1 MSAASACSCV
11 RRFDISGRVRARVL
25 VPKLAGMTLT
35 TARRSRVRASPL
47 NPFPFPV
54 AAEEQAPP
62 DAPAVDVLHTL
73 TDPAQDKR
81 RQARA
86 LYWMGWRVTHIAE
99 HLGLPRTTVHEWKKA
114 DAWEQATGL
123 QRVEGSLEMR
133 LCTLINKEQ
142 KTGGDFK
149 EIDLLGR
156 QMERMA
162 RVGHYEK
169 TGKEADLNPNILA
182 RNTAPKKQPERN
194 LLGGEEGL
202 EKLKSAFIDS
212 LFQYQL
218 AWWQNSQQRTRAIL
232 KSRQIGA
239 TWYFAREALIDA
251 LETGRNQIFLSASRS
266 QAHIFRQYIVAFV
279 KEVLDIELKG
289 DPIVL
294 PNGAT
299 LYFLGTNARTA
310 QGYHGNFY
318 FDEFFWTHGF
328 ETLNKVA
335 SGMAMHAKWR
345 KTYFSTPSSLQHEA
359 YAFWSGERI
368 NKRRS
373 KAERIQI
380 DISHDRLAGGFTGED
395 RIWRQIVNILDA
407 EAGGCNLFTLDD
419 LRFEYSDEE
428 WDNLLMC
435 GFVDETFAVF
445 KLADLMRCHVD
456 SWDAW
461 SDFKPFAM
469 RPYGYSGVW
478 VGYDPSHT
486 GDAAG
491 LVVLAPPTTP
501 GGKFRVL
508 HREQFKGADFEAQ
521 ADAIRKITQRYNVQH
536 ICIDTTGL
544 GQGVY
549 QIVKQFF
556 PQAKALQYSAEVK
569 TRLVLKAQSVM
580 RAGRLEFDAGDVD
593 LQRSFMAIQREVTG
607 SGKGVTYASGRSTEA
622 GHADLA
628 WATMNALDNEPLEAV
643 AVGGGGQRAIMEFS

>member
-1 MSAASACSCV
+1 MTATTG
-11 RRFDISGRVRARVL
+11 RRA
-25 VPKLAGMTLT
+25 
-35 TARRSRVRASPL
+35 RVRASQA
-47 NPFPFPV
+47 NPFPYPT
-54 AAEEQAPP
+54 AAADKPAA
-62 DAPAVDVLHTL
+62 DAPALDALHAL

-99 HLGLPRTTVHEWKKA
+99 RLELPRTTVHEWKKA
-114 DAWEQATGL
+114 DAWDQATGL

-133 LCTLINKEQ
+133 LCTLISKEQ

-162 RVGHYEK
+162 RVGRYEK
-169 TGKEADLNPNILA
+169 SGKEADLNPNILA
-182 RNTAPKKQPERN
+182 RNAGPKKQPERN
-194 LLGGEEGL
+194 GLGGEEGL
-202 EKLKSAFIDS
+202 EKLKSAFIDG
-212 LFQYQL
+212 LYGYQL
-218 AWWQNSQQRTRAIL
+218 AWWRNSQQRTRAIL

-251 LETGRNQIFLSASRS
+251 METGRNQIFLSASKS
-266 QAHIFRQYIVAFV
+266 QAHIFRGYIVGFV
-279 KEVLDIELKG
+279 KEVLGIELKG

-328 ETLNKVA
+328 TNLNKVA
-335 SGMAMHAKWR
+335 SGMAMQKKWR

-359 YAFWSGERI
+359 YEFWSGGRI

-373 KAERIQI
+373 KDNRIEI
-380 DISHDRLAGGFTGED
+380 DISHDRLSGGFTGED
-395 RIWRQIVNILDA
+395 RIWRQIVNIMDA
-407 EAGGCNLFTLDD
+407 LAGGFDRID
-419 LRFEYSDEE
+419 IDELRFEYSDEE

-435 GFVDETFAVF
+435 GFMDETFAVF
-445 KLADLMRCHVD
+445 RLSDLMRCHVD
-456 SWDAW
+456 SWEAW
-461 SDFKPFAM
+461 SADFKPFAL
-469 RPYGYSGVW
+469 RPYGYKGVW
-478 VGYDPSHT
+478 VGYDPSLT

-491 LVVLAPPTTP
+491 LVVLGPPTTP

-521 ADAIRKITQRYNVQH
+521 AEAIRQITLRYNVQH

-556 PQAKALQYSAEVK
+556 PSAKALQYNPEIK

-580 RAGRLEFDAGDVD
+580 RSGRLEFDAGDVD
-593 LQRSFMAIQREVTG
+593 LQRSFMSIKREMTG
-607 SGKGVTYASGRSTEA
+607 SGRGVTYAAGRSEEA

-628 WATMNALDNEPLEAV
+628 WACMNALDNEPLEAV
-643 AVGGGGQRAIMEFS
+643 AVGGGQRAVMEFS